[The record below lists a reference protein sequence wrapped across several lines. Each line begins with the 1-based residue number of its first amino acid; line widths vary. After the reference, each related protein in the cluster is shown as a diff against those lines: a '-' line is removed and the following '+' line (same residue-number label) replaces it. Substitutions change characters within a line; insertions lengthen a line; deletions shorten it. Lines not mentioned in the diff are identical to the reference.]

1 MKNYLKPTLVFA
13 AASVGGASTCL
24 AKLKKE
30 DLELIADILGDGYDA
45 NKIFG
50 MSEACDIG
58 VPIAYY
64 CKYTSVE
71 LGAEQGFI
79 S

>member
-13 AASVGGASTCL
+13 AASVGSTSSCF
-24 AKLKKE
+24 APE
-30 DLELIADILGDGYDA
+30 DLKIIVDALGAGYDA
-45 NKIFG
+45 DKIFG
-50 MSEACDIG
+50 ADEPCLTPIFSE
-58 VPIAYY
+58 YY

-71 LGAEQGFI
+71 SGKAQGFL

>member
-13 AASVGGASTCL
+13 AASAGSPSTCL
-24 AKLKKE
+24 VQV
-30 DLELIADILGDGYDA
+30 DLELIADILGEGYD
-45 NKIFG
+45 KDEIFG
-50 MSEACDIG
+50 MNESCQTP
-58 VPIAYY
+58 VPIDYY

-71 LGAEQGFI
+71 TGAEQGFL